1 MRWLVKLV
9 VNAVA
14 LWLAAVIVPGVGLGG
29 GDATE
34 TVVTALVVGLIFGVV
49 NAVIKPIVVL
59 LALPLYVL
67 TLGLLTF
74 VVNALL
80 LALTAWIAGGLDL
93 AFTVDG
99 FVAALLGA
107 LVVSIVS
114 LGLNAVLRD

>member
-1 MRWLVKLV
+1 MRWLIRLLL
-9 VNAVA
+9 NGVA
-14 LWLAAVIVPGVGLGG
+14 LWIAAAIVPGITLGG
-29 GDATE
+29 GDTGE
-34 TVVTALVVGLIFGVV
+34 TVLTALLAGIVFGVV
-49 NAVIKPIVVL
+49 NAVIKPVVTV

-80 LALTAWIAGGLDL
+80 LWFTAWLAGRLGL

-107 LVVSIVS
+107 IVVSLVS
-114 LGLNAVLRD
+114 IGLNALVRD